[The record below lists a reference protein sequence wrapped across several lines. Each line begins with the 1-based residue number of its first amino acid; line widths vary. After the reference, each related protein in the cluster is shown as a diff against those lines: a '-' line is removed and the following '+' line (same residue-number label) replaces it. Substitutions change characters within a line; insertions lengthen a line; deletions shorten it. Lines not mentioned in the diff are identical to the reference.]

1 MTGMRKETEYSTTRD
16 WMSLINLVCPSL
28 SHWIWS
34 VGFSFHVRAWFITSS
49 QESYSAAS
57 MRSTF
62 KMFYHIVLRDV
73 CESRSKNLLK
83 LVMINKMSNCG
94 FGYTLMHFE
103 ICFLGCTRPPLSFM
117 MIGEDDSHKPVLVH
131 TMSSMQSEHF
141 KRQNILLSTELKV
154 YCWCTSNLA
163 NSDTSTAKKL
173 STHTE
178 QQMAK
183 TNLLRSV

>member
-49 QESYSAAS
+49 QGSYSAAS

-73 CESRSKNLLK
+73 CECRSKNLQK

-94 FGYTLMHFE
+94 FGYPHALWDMFT
-103 ICFLGCTRPPLSFM
+103 GVYQAPLSFM
-117 MIGEDDSHKPVLVH
+117 MVREDDSHKPALVH